1 VLTVRPVTAT
11 DVDGLVAL
19 DDDLSDDDR
28 YRQFFSGF
36 RPPRSFFER
45 HRIAACGPPAPAPEG
60 TLRS

>member
-28 YRQFFSGF
+28 YR
-36 RPPRSFFER
+36 
-45 HRIAACGPPAPAPEG
+45 
-60 TLRS
+60 